1 MKTRAVVVLTTLI
14 AIATAAPLAAP
25 NKEHAQLSA
34 DIRMLQEHTQQLTQ
48 LMGTITESLSK
59 SINAKFD
66 EQANQSRKAF
76 ADQKLLV
83 DGIAEGV
90 RLIREK
96 VDDSN
101 VRVSSLSQEVEAVRL
116 SMPTCPPASVAPP
129 GDPGMPPPAGVPGT
143 TPPATPQAPLN
154 PGISPQRM
162 YDTAWADYAAG
173 QWALAIQGF
182 DSYIK
187 TFPKSPMADDAQF
200 NIGQSYY
207 LDNKYPEAIAAFE
220 KVTANYPG
228 TNAVPDAWYKIGL
241 AYGQLGKQ
249 DKAREAFQTV
259 IKQFPDSD
267 AARLA
272 KQQLDRRD

>member
-1 MKTRAVVVLTTLI
+1 MNTRAVVVLATLI
-14 AIATAAPLAAP
+14 AVATATPLAAP
-25 NKEHAQLSA
+25 NKEHAQLAA
-34 DIRMLQEHTQQLTQ
+34 DIRMLQEQNQQLTV
-48 LMGTITESLSK
+48 LMGSLSESLK
-59 SINAKFD
+59 AINARFD
-66 EQANQSRKAF
+66 EQANQTRKSF

-90 RLIREK
+90 RLVREK

-116 SMPTCPPASVAPP
+116 AMPTCPAAPALPP

-182 DSYIK
+182 ESYIK
-187 TFPKSPMADDAQF
+187 NFPKSPMADDAQF

-207 LDNKYPEAIAAFE
+207 LDNKYQEAIAAFE

-259 IKQFPDSD
+259 IKEFPDSD